1 LKASFTIT
9 PFLIHAKL
17 SKPFVLEMDA
27 SNFVIG
33 VMLSQLGGYNLLHL
47 VNFHSRNFSLTEI
60 NYKIHD
66 KKLLAIVNAFKEWSH
81 LFEGVQHES
90 LCI

>member
-1 LKASFTIT
+1 
-9 PFLIHAKL
+9 
-17 SKPFVLEMDA
+17 MDA